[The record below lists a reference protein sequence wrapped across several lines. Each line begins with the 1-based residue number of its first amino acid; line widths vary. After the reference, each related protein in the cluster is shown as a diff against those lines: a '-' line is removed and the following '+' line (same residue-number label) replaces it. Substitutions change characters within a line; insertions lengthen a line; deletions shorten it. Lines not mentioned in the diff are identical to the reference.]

1 MGVEEQRGTVL
12 TLTGANG
19 PHVVGLAVGHEAAAD
34 ELFFHD
40 VGGAAL
46 VAAHRGGGNEMRDQ
60 TDGLAGVLLCC
71 HRIRFFLFFLFSY
84 KINIIFSVVVYLST
98 EKVVTLHPI

>member
-1 MGVEEQRGTVL
+1 MGR
-12 TLTGANG
+12 
-19 PHVVGLAVGHEAAAD
+19 EAAAG
-34 ELFFHD
+34 EFFFHD

-46 VAAHRGGGNEMRDQ
+46 VAAHRGGGNEMREQ

-71 HRIRFFLFFLFSY
+71 HRIRFFLFCLFCLFFLFSY

-98 EKVVTLHPI
+98 EKVVTLHTI